1 MLITSN
7 CVIRGNTKHVEMLIV
22 LHICSFCMS
31 FDSMDDSGEAGLG
44 AARKLEI
51 DETFYLKQLFTL
63 LRFLFCVPDIV
74 YSYRF

>member
-31 FDSMDDSGEAGLG
+31 FDSMDVVEKQVLVQQGN
-44 AARKLEI
+44 
-51 DETFYLKQLFTL
+51 LK
-63 LRFLFCVPDIV
+63 
-74 YSYRF
+74 